1 MPEIMMLSVAMLASI
16 AGMGWLAL
24 AMEPHWGQVFG
35 SRAQRP
41 GTIRALRV
49 AGSVALAL
57 SLGLCLGAD
66 HPSMAALV
74 WIMTLAAGA
83 LTVAFTLSWR
93 PGLLRVLLPGV

>member
-41 GTIRALRV
+41 RTIRGLRV
-49 AGSVALAL
+49 GGGLALAL

-83 LTVAFTLSWR
+83 LAVAFTLSWR
-93 PGLLRVLLPGV
+93 PGLLRVLLPGI